1 MKHEHTM
8 KCQDI
13 LQSLSEYIDGELE
26 ARLCS
31 EIEAHIASC
40 PDCKIV
46 VDTLKKT
53 IRLYQISGREIQVPE
68 DVQKRLYSRLNL
80 DDYAQKR

>member
-1 MKHEHTM
+1 M